1 MDVGTPSQTSGE
13 AKQRAMLRALCD
25 GLVDIASLDAAATI
39 VSDAMVPDP
48 FRQLL
53 VHSEH
58 MTTRLERHCGR
69 AVALSVLSSRRDG
82 DSYRR
87 MILLR
92 PKDKP
97 GAVEF
102 GIVRIDLR
110 QIAADVKRDILDQV
124 APLGEVLIRHNVLRR
139 VEPRFYL
146 RFAPTAP
153 FMKHF
158 RPGLTATYGRLAVIH
173 YDTQPAIELLEVVS
187 GTTGE

>member
-13 AKQRAMLRALCD
+13 AKQRAVLRALTE
-25 GLVDIASLDAAATI
+25 GFVDIASLDAAATI
-39 VSDAMVPDP
+39 VSDARVPEP

-97 GAVEF
+97 GVVEF

-110 QIAADVKRDILDQV
+110 QITADVKREILDQTV
-124 APLGEVLIRHNVLRR
+124 PLGDVLIRHKVLRR
-139 VEPRFYL
+139 VEPRAYL
-146 RFAPTAP
+146 RFTPAAP

-158 RPGLTATYGRLAVIH
+158 RPGLTAAYGRLAVIH

-187 GTTGE
+187 GTTGD

>member
-13 AKQRAMLRALCD
+13 AKQRAMLRALCE
-25 GLVDIASLDAAATI
+25 GLVDISSLDAAAAI

-69 AVALSVLSSRRDG
+69 PVALSVLTSRRDG

-97 GAVEF
+97 GTVEF

-110 QIAADVKRDILDQV
+110 QIAADVKREILDQA

-139 VEPRFYL
+139 VEPRAYL
-146 RFAPTAP
+146 RFTPAAP

-158 RPGLTATYGRLAVIH
+158 RPGLTAAYGRLAVIH

-187 GTTGE
+187 GTTGD

>member
-1 MDVGTPSQTSGE
+1 MEVGMPNQLTGD
-13 AKQRAMLRALCD
+13 AKLRGMLRALCE
-25 GLVDIASLDAAATI
+25 GLVDIASLDAAASI

-69 AVALSVLSSRRDG
+69 PVTLSVLASRRDG

-92 PKDKP
+92 PKDKT

-110 QIAADVKRDILDQV
+110 RIAADVKREILDQA
-124 APLGEVLIRHNVLRR
+124 APLGEILIRHNVLRR
-139 VEPRFYL
+139 VEPRAYL
-146 RFAPTAP
+146 RFAPAAP
-153 FMKHF
+153 FTKHF
-158 RPGLTATYGRLAVIH
+158 KPGLAATYGRLAVIH

-187 GTTGE
+187 GTTGD

>member
-1 MDVGTPSQTSGE
+1 MQSQSTGDT
-13 AKQRAMLRALCD
+13 KLRAMLRALCE
-25 GLVDIASLDAAATI
+25 GLVDIPSLDAAASI

-69 AVALSVLSSRRDG
+69 PVTLSVVSSRRDG

-102 GIVRIDLR
+102 GIVRVDLL
-110 QIAADVKRDILDQV
+110 QIGAEVKREILNQTT
-124 APLGEVLIRHNVLRR
+124 PLGEILIRHNVLRR
-139 VEPRFYL
+139 VEPRAYL
-146 RFAPTAP
+146 RFSPTAP
-153 FMKHF
+153 FMRHF
-158 RPGLTATYGRLAVIH
+158 KLGLAAAYGRLAVIH

-187 GTTGE
+187 GTTGD